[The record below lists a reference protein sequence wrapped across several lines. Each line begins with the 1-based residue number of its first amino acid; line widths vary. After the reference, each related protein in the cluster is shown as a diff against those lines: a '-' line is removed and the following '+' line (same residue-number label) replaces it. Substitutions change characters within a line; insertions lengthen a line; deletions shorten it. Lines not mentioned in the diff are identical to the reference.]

1 MTAPMATADRRLVLV
16 VAGAAVVWRWLI
28 AQRTPLPGIDAC
40 LELWRA
46 ERLAAGSFGDLAAAW
61 WPPWWSLLLAPAV
74 ACGASPFASAQIAA
88 CVCGALTVVV
98 VALAAER
105 LREGAGLPA
114 AVLAMAGAG
123 ASVAA
128 GAGSAAT
135 LGAFWVGLGA
145 WAVAGRRNA
154 MAVVCWAIA
163 AAGVGERIVAVET
176 GWRHL
181 RLGVGVGTPLALL
194 AWLPPRPG
202 RASLVWPA
210 LGVAI
215 VASVLVPG
223 AAAWLPAWAPAGAVL
238 GGVGLARLPGR
249 WRDVLLCVVVALES
263 LTAWHEIEPREAIAE
278 RIVGRYLAHRL
289 TAAERVVSDLPR
301 VSWAAHQRP
310 EAPAPAA
317 LLAAAA
323 DPAVA
328 AVVLGRALA
337 ADATLTASLAGVF
350 VRHDLPADLAD
361 LAAEHGLLVW
371 LRRRRP

>member
-1 MTAPMATADRRLVLV
+1 MSAADRRLVLV
-16 VAGAAVVWRWLI
+16 VAGATVVWRWLI

-46 ERLAAGSFGDLAAAW
+46 ERLAGGSFGELAAAW
-61 WPPWWSLLLAPAV
+61 WQPWWALLLAPAV
-74 ACGASPFASAQIAA
+74 ACGAPAFAAAQIAA

-128 GAGSAAT
+128 GAGSATT
-135 LGAFWVGLGA
+135 LYAFLVGLGA
-145 WAVAGRRNA
+145 WAVAGRRTA
-154 MAVVCWAIA
+154 FGVLCWLLA
-163 AAGVGERIVAVET
+163 AAGVGERLVAVEST
-176 GWRHL
+176 WRHL
-181 RLGVGVGTPLALL
+181 RLGLGVGLPLALL

-202 RASLVWPA
+202 RAPMVWCA
-210 LGVAI
+210 LGCAI
-215 VASVLVPG
+215 AASVVVPG
-223 AAAWLPAWAPAGAVL
+223 APAWLPAWAPAGAVL
-238 GGVGLARLPGR
+238 GGVGLARLPGL
-249 WRDVLLCVVVALES
+249 WRDVLLCVVVVLEC

-289 TAAERVVSDLPR
+289 SGAERVVSDLPR

-310 EAPAPAA
+310 EGLLPDA
-317 LLAAAA
+317 LLNAAA

-328 AVVLGRALA
+328 AVVCGRALA